1 MKENPDHIIS
11 YEKSLPL
18 TNPVYIDV
26 RSPYEYSLDHI
37 PGAVNI
43 PLFEN
48 DERKEIGTLY
58 RLSGRDNAVLRG
70 TEIVGGKLSHI
81 VETIQQYQGR
91 NMVIYCARGGMRSA
105 SVTSLISSLGMK
117 VARLDRGY
125 KGYRHYVINRLENLT
140 IEPPVIILQGLT
152 GTGKTEILAHIQNSL
167 DLEAMAGHRSSIFGA
182 IGMTPQTQKYFESQ
196 LLHHLD
202 RLSDAPC
209 ILIEGESQKI
219 GNLHIPDKLFSVMR
233 RSPAVLVTASLQRRA
248 NIIVDEYGPGC
259 SEEAILPLVQSLNR
273 RLGKETIST
282 LENLYCAGDLHG
294 FTEIL
299 LEKYYDPLYRHSLKH
314 FEYIGEVENLNSED
328 AAQEV
333 KDIITAYLEESR

>member
-11 YEKSLPL
+11 YEESLAL
-18 TNPVYIDV
+18 ADPVYIDV
-26 RSPYEYSLDHI
+26 RSPYEYSLDHV

-48 DERKEIGTLY
+48 EERKEIGTLY
-58 RLSGRDNAVLRG
+58 RLAGRDNAVLRG

-81 VETIQQYQGR
+81 VEKIQEHQGS
-91 NMVIYCARGGMRSA
+91 NMVIYCARGGMRSG

-125 KGYRHYVINRLENLT
+125 KGYRRHVRDRLENLT
-140 IEPPVIILQGLT
+140 IEKPIIILQGLT
-152 GTGKTEILAHIQNSL
+152 GTGKTEILAHVNENL

-182 IGMTPQTQKYFESQ
+182 IGMTPKTQKYFESQ
-196 LLHHLD
+196 LLHRLD
-202 RLSDAPC
+202 RLSDARY

-219 GNLHIPDKLFSVMR
+219 GNLHIPDSLFSVMR
-233 RSPAVLVTASLQRRA
+233 RSPAVLVTASLRRRA
-248 NIIVDEYGPGC
+248 EIIVTEYGPGC
-259 SEEAILPLVQSLNR
+259 SEETILPLVQSLNR
-273 RLGKETIST
+273 RLGNETICT
-282 LENLYCAGDLHG
+282 LENIYREGDLHR

-299 LEKYYDPLYRHSLKH
+299 LEKYYDPLYRHSLKR
-314 FEYIGEVENLNSED
+314 FEYIGKVENNNSKD

-333 KDIITAYLEESR
+333 KKLVSAFLKKNR